1 MALGPGVAVVLVDIE
16 EVEDVKLDE
25 VVVEIIVEF
34 ELAPAW

>member
-1 MALGPGVAVVLVDIE
+1 MALGPGVAVVLVEIE

-25 VVVEIIVEF
+25 VVVEFDVEF